1 MSSMV
6 KVGLGAVA
14 GAVAAKYLKSF
25 ITPHTSFLGG
35 YNDTIVEAA
44 ITAAVAVAASKVL

>member
-1 MSSMV
+1 MNSML
-6 KVGLGAVA
+6 KIALGAVA
-14 GAVAAKYLKSF
+14 GAVAGKMLKGYV
-25 ITPHTSFLGG
+25 TPHTGFLGS